1 LWESASDSYFDISKP
16 FRGTYVVGLT
26 QSFLRRLT
34 GFSGLVLVAILGIGC
49 VGSTQK
55 AVPGLSVSAKS
66 FNFQNV
72 VVGQTVSK
80 TFNISNTGTAP
91 VQISELS
98 VSNQEFTITGPS
110 VPRTIL
116 PANSASYTLTFAPT
130 AAGSASGSVNVSTDT
145 VAHAGLISLAGRGES
160 GFANLSIT
168 PNAVSFGNLTLK
180 NTSTQNVTLQN
191 TGDINFSL
199 QGVTVSGAGFGYSDL
214 SPGFS
219 LAPNQKVTFQVW
231 FAPKVA
237 GPAAATL
244 TLLSSNLSS
253 PGTLNMSGDGV
264 SSSAPTPP
272 PTTPPT
278 TPPSGGQHAVALTWG
293 ASSSSVIGYRVYRSE
308 TSGAGYNPLNGT
320 AINSLNY
327 SDSSVASGTTYYYVV
342 AAVDA
347 SGAESPFS
355 NQATAIVP

>member
-1 LWESASDSYFDISKP
+1 LWKPASDSYFDISKP

-34 GFSGLVLVAILGIGC
+34 GFGGLVVVAVLGIGC

-55 AVPGLSVSAKS
+55 AVPGLSVSTKS
-66 FNFQNV
+66 FDFQNV
-72 VVGQTVSK
+72 IVGQTVSR
-80 TFNISNTGTAP
+80 TFSIANTGSAP
-91 VQISELS
+91 LQISALS
-98 VSNQEFTITGPS
+98 VSNKEFTITGPS

-145 VAHAGLISLAGRGES
+145 VVNAGLISLAGKGES
-160 GFANLSIT
+160 GFANLVIT
-168 PNAVSFGNLTLK
+168 PNAVSFGNLALK

-191 TGDINFSL
+191 TGDINLSL

-237 GPAAATL
+237 GPATATL

-264 SSSAPTPP
+264 SSSTPTPP
-272 PTTPPT
+272 PA
-278 TPPSGGQHAVALTWG
+278 TPPSGGPHTVALSWG

-308 TSGAGYNPLNGT
+308 TSGSGYNPLNGT

-327 SDSSVASGTTYYYVV
+327 SDSSVSSGTTYYYVV

-355 NQATAIVP
+355 NQASAIVP